1 MCENFHWRFWGRNR
15 KSADVSGTVKQILR
29 IGASVLILVLLFLRV
44 DEASLVRSLTGI
56 RLPQFV
62 VAAVSLLP
70 LFLLPAFA
78 QHLLFAGIFLRM
90 PVLSVYVINLKSMF
104 YSLILPGD
112 VASATAR
119 FVKFSRIGQ
128 ETRNTDERSTRAPI
142 ITVMVVDR
150 LLNIQ
155 GMALLAAILTFIAP
169 LPGQAVW
176 FQRGAFIIFAGIALA
191 FLFGRF
197 PFLLQL
203 LRRGPPF
210 LRRFLRFVEEAV
222 VAFGTLTVSRM
233 AIAFAVLSL
242 YQLATVA
249 IVDLLLA
256 ASFDISVPLLPFI
269 GIAAIIR
276 VARYIPVTFSG
287 IGVREGLYPLFLTP
301 FGVPME
307 VSFSLGLIGSS
318 VVILYGILGALLE
331 TAEIGLPKGRKK

>member
-1 MCENFHWRFWGRNR
+1 M
-15 KSADVSGTVKQILR
+15 SDTVKQILR

-44 DEASLVRSLTGI
+44 DEASLIRSLAGI
-56 RLPQFV
+56 GLPQFI

-70 LFLLPAFA
+70 LFFLPAFA
-78 QHLLFAGIFLRM
+78 QHLLFAGVSLRM

-128 ETRNTDERSTRAPI
+128 ETRRTDERSTRAPI

-155 GMALLAAILTFIAP
+155 GMALLAGILTFIAP

-176 FQRGAFIIFAGIALA
+176 FQSAAAIIFTGIALA

-197 PFLLQL
+197 PFFTRL
-203 LRRGPPF
+203 LRQGPSF
-210 LRRFLRFVEEAV
+210 LHRLLRFLEEAV

-233 AIAFAVLSL
+233 ATAFAILAL
-242 YQLATVA
+242 YQFATVA
-249 IVDLLLA
+249 VVDLLLA
-256 ASFDISVPLLPFI
+256 ASLGISVPLLPFI

-301 FGVPME
+301 FGVPLE

-331 TAEIGLPKGRKK
+331 AAEIGRFRIQTPSLRR

>member
-1 MCENFHWRFWGRNR
+1 MNPRI
-15 KSADVSGTVKQILR
+15 SALVKQLLR
-29 IGASVLILVLLFLRV
+29 LGGSVLILVLLFLRV
-44 DEASLVRSLTGI
+44 DEALLVRSLTGI

-62 VAAVSLLP
+62 LAAVSLLP

-78 QHLLFAGIFLRM
+78 QHLLFSGVFLRM
-90 PVLSVYVINLKSMF
+90 PILSVYVINLKSMF

-119 FVKFSRIGQ
+119 FVKFSKVGQ
-128 ETRNTDERSTRAPI
+128 RVMDEGERSTGAPI

-155 GMALLAAILTFIAP
+155 GMALLAGILTFIAP

-176 FQRGAFIIFAGIALA
+176 FQRAAGIIFAGIALA
-191 FLFGRF
+191 FLLGRF
-197 PFLLQL
+197 PFFTRL
-203 LRRGPPF
+203 LRRGPSF
-210 LRRFLRFVEEAV
+210 FRRFLRFVEEAV
-222 VAFGTLTVSRM
+222 VAFGTLTIFRM
-233 AIAFAVLSL
+233 ATAFALLAL
-242 YQLATVA
+242 YQFATVA
-249 IVDLLLA
+249 VVDLLLA
-256 ASFDISVPLLPFI
+256 ASLGISVPLLPFI

-276 VARYIPVTFSG
+276 IARYIPVTFSG

-301 FGVPME
+301 FGVPLE

-331 TAEIGLPKGRKK
+331 AAEIGRIQGTSLRR